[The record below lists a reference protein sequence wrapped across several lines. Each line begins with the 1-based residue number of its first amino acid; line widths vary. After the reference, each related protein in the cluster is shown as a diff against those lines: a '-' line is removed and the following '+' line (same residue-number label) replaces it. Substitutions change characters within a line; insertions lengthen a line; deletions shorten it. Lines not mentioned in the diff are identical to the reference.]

1 MTTAT
6 HAANQGANIIKQD
19 AASDIVSNSF
29 SVRDLRPSK
38 ILVSLEVG
46 GKIQHVPY
54 EKLFSIGHKFWNN
67 RKFEQEIHV
76 FELMNRTH
84 DECSNEMNVFEL
96 GPSVLV
102 ISPSEHQRAYYS
114 RELEKQG
121 YLVSTSAEDRL
132 VLQQIRS
139 HCFPLCI
146 VETHLESAFVC
157 WLLSQI
163 NANDD
168 LKDMPVIVISRQ
180 GTNAGTLNI
189 SRYPIARFYSSVPS
203 TNELNRSIHYILT
216 GATSRSLM
224 AFGIDTFAL
233 RNDSLPP
240 LKPG

>member
-6 HAANQGANIIKQD
+6 QVANQGANITIQD
-19 AASDIVSNSF
+19 SASDINENSF
-29 SVRDLRPSK
+29 SAKDLRPSK
-38 ILVSLEVG
+38 MLLSLEVG
-46 GKIQHVPY
+46 GEIQHAPY
-54 EKLFSIGHKFWNN
+54 EKLFSIGYKFWIN
-67 RKFEQEIHV
+67 RRFEQAIHV
-76 FELMNRTH
+76 FKLLNRTH
-84 DECSNEMNVFEL
+84 DQCSNEMKVFEH

-102 ISPSEHQRAYYS
+102 ISPSEHRRAHYR
-114 RELEKQG
+114 RELEEQG

-157 WLLSQI
+157 WLLSQF

-203 TNELNRSIHYILT
+203 TNELNRSIRYILT
-216 GATSRSLM
+216 GARLRSLT

-240 LKPG
+240 LQPG